1 MDAALVERW
10 NARIRGDDR
19 VWHLGDVAVRPRAG
33 RIEAL
38 LGQLN
43 GEKHLIIGN
52 TDGTRTVEACGWA
65 SVGHYAELTVD
76 ELPLVL
82 CHYPLRSWN
91 RQSKGAWNLHGHSH
105 GRLRP
110 LARQMDVGVD
120 VFDFRPAT
128 FGEIRARRAALRQP
142 PSAAGAG

>member
-1 MDAALVERW
+1 MDTALVERW
-10 NARIRGDDR
+10 NATVRPDDR
-19 VWHLGDVAVRPRAG
+19 VWHLGDVAVRPKPD
-33 RIEAL
+33 RI
-38 LGQLN
+38 GQLLDLLA

-52 TDGTRTVEACGWA
+52 TDGSLTTDAVAWA
-65 SVGHYAELTVD
+65 SVGHYAEIEVD
-76 ELPLVL
+76 GIPLVL

-110 LARQMDVGVD
+110 LPRQADVGVD

-128 FGEIRARRAALRQP
+128 FNEIRACRRRSPARDRV
-142 PSAAGAG
+142 